1 MSTNELKFIYDG
13 VELEKHMDGYHT
25 VNVEGR
31 GLFSPELNVINVE
44 GRDGTIVNTQN
55 LPARTLK
62 VHFIIRAN
70 NSKEKRKK
78 ELKLNQIL
86 RKAEDV
92 KVQFTDEDGYYMGRY
107 SGFSNIPYDYFQGEG
122 TFDIYCQNPYKIA
135 EIKEVEESDYEREEL
150 KTTVYVFPMIDC
162 DKIEIEEIKGE
173 VVNQK
178 EVRITSKETG
188 DIISLKNLDSTGTLI
203 INRDQILLNNLNI
216 KDKLDFNISTWK
228 NFKIQENGDEIIIE
242 GLKSVSFKYRGLVL

>member
-1 MSTNELKFIYDG
+1 MSTNELNLIYDDLT
-13 VELEKHMDGYHT
+13 LEKHIDGYHT

-55 LPARTLK
+55 LPARTLR

-70 NSKEKRKK
+70 NSKEKREK
-78 ELKLNQIL
+78 ELQLNQKL

-92 KVQFTDEDGYYMGRY
+92 KVQFTDEEGYYMGRY

-122 TFDIYCQNPYKIA
+122 TFDIYCQNPYKII
-135 EIKEVEESDYEREEL
+135 EITEVEESDYEREES
-150 KTTVYVFPMIDC
+150 KTTVYISPINSC

-203 INRDQILLNNLNI
+203 INRDQILLNNLNV
-216 KDKLDFNISTWK
+216 KNKLDFNVSTWK
-228 NFKIQENGDEIIIE
+228 NFKTEDYDEISIE
-242 GLKSVSFKYRGLVL
+242 GLNSVSFKFRGLVL

>member
-13 VELEKHMDGYHT
+13 VELEKHINGYHT

-70 NSKEKRKK
+70 NSKEKREK
-78 ELKLNQIL
+78 ELKLNQFL
-86 RKAEDV
+86 RKAKDV
-92 KVQFTDEDGYYMGRY
+92 EVQFTDEDGYYMGRY

-122 TFDIYCQNPYKIA
+122 TFDIYCQNPYKII
-135 EIKEVEESDYEREEL
+135 EISEVEESDYVREES
-150 KTTVYVFPMIDC
+150 KTKVLLSPINTC

-203 INRDQILLNNLNI
+203 INREQILLNNLNI

-228 NFKIQENGDEIIIE
+228 NFKIEDGDEIVIE
-242 GLKSVSFKYRGLVL
+242 GLNSVSFKYRGLVL

>member
-1 MSTNELKFIYDG
+1 MSTNELKLIYDG
-13 VELEKHMDGYHT
+13 VELEKHIDGYHT

-70 NSKEKRKK
+70 NSKEKREK
-78 ELKLNQIL
+78 ELKLNQFL
-86 RKAEDV
+86 RKAKDV

-122 TFDIYCQNPYKIA
+122 TFDIYCQNPYKII
-135 EIKEVEESDYEREEL
+135 EISEVEESDYVREES
-150 KTTVYVFPMIDC
+150 KTKVLLYPINTC
-162 DKIEIEEIKGE
+162 DKLEIEEIKGE

-203 INRDQILLNNLNI
+203 INREQILLNNLNI

-228 NFKIQENGDEIIIE
+228 NFKIEDGDEIVIE
-242 GLKSVSFKYRGLVL
+242 GLNSVSFKYRGLVL